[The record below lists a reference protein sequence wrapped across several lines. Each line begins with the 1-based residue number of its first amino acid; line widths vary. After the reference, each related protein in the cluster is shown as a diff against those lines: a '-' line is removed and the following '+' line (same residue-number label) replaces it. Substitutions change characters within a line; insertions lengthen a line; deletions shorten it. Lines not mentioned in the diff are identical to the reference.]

1 MAASGAAARTGRRG
15 WTWARM
21 MFRVEALTKRYAGV
35 LAVNQLSYTVAAG
48 EIVGLIGPNGSGK
61 STSID
66 CVSGFTRPD
75 EGRWW
80 LEDQELTGRRPEQI
94 YKIGLTRSF
103 QTVRAYDELTLEA
116 NLLTAAQASDGVGWA
131 GSLIRSRACRAAEA
145 KSRDRAH
152 RLLEMIGLAA
162 YADAPSAVLSYGQ
175 RKLLSIA
182 ASMMAKPKLVILDE
196 PVAGVN
202 PTMVRRI
209 EAAIHELSKEGT
221 TLLVVEH
228 NVDFIMAICDRVI
241 VMEAGLKIADGS
253 PDLIH
258 NDEHVLAAYLGKKAA
273 SDV

>member
-1 MAASGAAARTGRRG
+1 M
-15 WTWARM
+15 
-21 MFRVEALTKRYAGV
+21 
-35 LAVNQLSYTVAAG
+35 
-48 EIVGLIGPNGSGK
+48 
-61 STSID
+61 
-66 CVSGFTRPD
+66 
-75 EGRWW
+75 
-80 LEDQELTGRRPEQI
+80 
-94 YKIGLTRSF
+94 RSK
-103 QTVRAYDELTLEA
+103 
-116 NLLTAAQASDGVGWA
+116 
-131 GSLIRSRACRAAEA
+131 ACRAAEL

-182 ASMMAKPKLVILDE
+182 ASMMARPKLVILDE

-209 EAAIHELSKEGT
+209 EDAIHALSKEGT

-241 VMEAGLKIADGS
+241 VMEAGIKIADGS

-258 NDEHVLAAYLGKKAA
+258 RDERVLAAYLGKKTATN
-273 SDV
+273 V

>member
-1 MAASGAAARTGRRG
+1 MT
-15 WTWARM
+15 
-21 MFRVEALTKRYAGV
+21 FRVEGLTKRYAGV
-35 LAVNQLSYTVAAG
+35 MAVNQLSYTVAAG

-66 CVSGFTRPD
+66 CVSGFTRAN

-80 LEDQELTGRRPEQI
+80 LEDQEITGRRPEQI
-94 YKIGLTRSF
+94 SKIGLTRSF
-103 QTVRAYDELTLEA
+103 QAVRAYDELTLEA
-116 NLLTAAQASDGVGWA
+116 NLLTAAQAGDGVSWA
-131 GSLIRSRACRAAEA
+131 GSLMRSKACRAAEL

-182 ASMMAKPKLVILDE
+182 ASMMARPKLVILDE

-209 EAAIHELSKEGT
+209 EDAIHALSKEGT

-241 VMEAGLKIADGS
+241 VMEAGIKIADGS

-258 NDEHVLAAYLGKKAA
+258 RDERVLAAYLGKKTATN
-273 SDV
+273 V